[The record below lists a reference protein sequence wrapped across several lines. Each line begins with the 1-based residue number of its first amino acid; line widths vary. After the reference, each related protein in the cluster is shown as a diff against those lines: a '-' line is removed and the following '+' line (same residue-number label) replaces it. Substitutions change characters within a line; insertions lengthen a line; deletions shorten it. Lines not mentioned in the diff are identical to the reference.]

1 MQQNLIELVLV
12 FTWFGHGRNV
22 CATWHMF
29 CSFLNLMGDAVSP
42 RLCMC
47 FITGSFLPASYFL
60 LPISSSH
67 FLKQV
72 IEQAEGH
79 WTKRDYLDNLSW
91 TAIILWLHPSSFE
104 GGWGMLFGCL
114 VWGFFKSR
122 CKHKVVGNLAAP
134 EMSVLR
140 TRSEIG
146 FVSDFA

>member
-22 CATWHMF
+22 CATWHVL
-29 CSFLNLMGDAVSP
+29 CSFWNLMGHAVSP
-42 RLCMC
+42 RLCMF

-60 LPISSSH
+60 LPVSSSR
-67 FLKQV
+67 FSKQV
-72 IEQAEGH
+72 IKQAEGH

-91 TAIILWLHPSSFE
+91 TAVILWLHPSSFE
-104 GGWGMLFGCL
+104 G
-114 VWGFFKSR
+114 VWGYCMVVWFGVFFKSR
-122 CKHKVVGNLAAP
+122 CKHKMVGNLAAP

-146 FVSDFA
+146 FISDFA